1 MAIFL
6 IDLPPN
12 EMERRLSDALSVYV
26 DAMRYPRGT
35 VNQRAAMWLEHI
47 RRRGWQGVAAVET
60 PETPTAGA
68 PQEDVPPTAELSDA
82 PLLGV
87 AYGYPGAPG
96 QWWQQQV
103 VLGLQRGGSPPEEI
117 ARLMTSYF
125 ELTELHIHPRAQGRG
140 LGEALARR
148 LLAGR
153 GEQNVL
159 LSTPE
164 TDGESNRAWRLYRR
178 LGFADV
184 IRGYHFA
191 GDPRAFAIL
200 GRSPSVVAGNRQAHI
215 GARRHTGSGTM
226 TWCAPAL
233 PPSRPKVPR
242 IPGIHRA
249 ATPAAGHRDAAAD
262 RPLGHRLPA
271 GQGVAHH
278 LTR

>member
-12 EMERRLSDALSVYV
+12 DMERRLGDALGVYV

-35 VNQRAAMWLEHI
+35 EHQRAAMWLEHI
-47 RRRGWQGVAAVET
+47 RRHGWRGVAVVEV
-60 PETPTAGA
+60 EAAEGA
-68 PQEDVPPTAELSDA
+68 DGEAPSAAELSDA

-103 VLGLQRGGSPPEEI
+103 VLGLRRGGLTPQEI
-117 ARLMTSYF
+117 ARLMDSYF

-153 GEQNVL
+153 AERNVL

-164 TDGESNRAWRLYRR
+164 INGEPNRAWRLYRR
-178 LGFADV
+178 LGFTDI

-200 GRSPSVVAGNRQAHI
+200 GR
-215 GARRHTGSGTM
+215 
-226 TWCAPAL
+226 AL
-233 PPSRPKVPR
+233 P
-242 IPGIHRA
+242 
-249 ATPAAGHRDAAAD
+249 
-262 RPLGHRLPA
+262 L
-271 GQGVAHH
+271 
-278 LTR
+278 

>member
-6 IDLPPN
+6 IDLLPN
-12 EMERRLSDALSVYV
+12 DMERRLGDALGVYV

-35 VNQRAAMWLEHI
+35 ENQRAAMWLEHI
-47 RRRGWQGVAAVET
+47 RRHGWRGVAAVEVVEAEV
-60 PETPTAGA
+60 PDGAYGEEGAYGGA
-68 PQEDVPPTAELSDA
+68 PSAAELSNA

-103 VLGLQRGGSPPEEI
+103 VLGLQRGGLPPHEI
-117 ARLMTSYF
+117 AQLMNSYF

-153 GEQNVL
+153 AEKNVL

-164 TDGESNRAWRLYRR
+164 INGEPNRAWRLYRR
-178 LGFADV
+178 LGFTDI

-200 GRSPSVVAGNRQAHI
+200 GR
-215 GARRHTGSGTM
+215 
-226 TWCAPAL
+226 AL
-233 PPSRPKVPR
+233 P
-242 IPGIHRA
+242 
-249 ATPAAGHRDAAAD
+249 
-262 RPLGHRLPA
+262 L
-271 GQGVAHH
+271 
-278 LTR
+278 

>member
-1 MAIFL
+1 LAIFL
-6 IDLPPN
+6 IDLPPD

-47 RRRGWQGVAAVET
+47 RRRGWQGVAAIET
-60 PETPTAGA
+60 PETPNGVPGA
-68 PQEDVPPTAELSDA
+68 RKELNEEAAPPTAELNDA

-103 VLGLQRGGSPPEEI
+103 VLGLQRGGSPPQEI
-117 ARLMTSYF
+117 ARLMNSYF

-148 LLAGR
+148 LLSGR
-153 GEQNVL
+153 SERNVL

-178 LGFADV
+178 LGFTDV

-200 GRSPSVVAGNRQAHI
+200 GR
-215 GARRHTGSGTM
+215 
-226 TWCAPAL
+226 AL
-233 PPSRPKVPR
+233 P
-242 IPGIHRA
+242 
-249 ATPAAGHRDAAAD
+249 
-262 RPLGHRLPA
+262 L
-271 GQGVAHH
+271 
-278 LTR
+278 

>member
-1 MAIFL
+1 LAIFL
-6 IDLPPN
+6 IDLLPN
-12 EMERRLSDALSVYV
+12 DMERRLGDALGVYV

-35 VNQRAAMWLEHI
+35 EHQRAAMWLEHI
-47 RRRGWQGVAAVET
+47 RRHGWRGVAVVEVEAAEV
-60 PETPTAGA
+60 PEGA
-68 PQEDVPPTAELSDA
+68 NVGVNVEAPSAAALSNA

-103 VLGLQRGGSPPEEI
+103 VLGLQRGGLPPDEI
-117 ARLMTSYF
+117 TRLMNSYF

-153 GEQNVL
+153 AEKNVL

-164 TDGESNRAWRLYRR
+164 INGEPNRAWRLYRR
-178 LGFADV
+178 LGFTDI

-200 GRSPSVVAGNRQAHI
+200 GR
-215 GARRHTGSGTM
+215 T
-226 TWCAPAL
+226 L
-233 PPSRPKVPR
+233 P
-242 IPGIHRA
+242 
-249 ATPAAGHRDAAAD
+249 
-262 RPLGHRLPA
+262 L
-271 GQGVAHH
+271 
-278 LTR
+278 

>member
-1 MAIFL
+1 LAIFL

-26 DAMRYPRGT
+26 DAMRYPRGA
-35 VNQRAAMWLEHI
+35 VNQRAGMWLEHI
-47 RRRGWQGVAAVET
+47 RRRGWQGVAAIET
-60 PETPTAGA
+60 PETAVTPGTPNGA
-68 PQEDVPPTAELSDA
+68 PGALKEEGVPPTAELSDA

-103 VLGLQRGGSPPEEI
+103 VLGLQRGGSPPQEI

-164 TDGESNRAWRLYRR
+164 TDGEANRAWRLYRR
-178 LGFADV
+178 LGFRDV
-184 IRGYHFA
+184 IRDYHFA

-200 GRSPSVVAGNRQAHI
+200 GR
-215 GARRHTGSGTM
+215 
-226 TWCAPAL
+226 AL
-233 PPSRPKVPR
+233 P
-242 IPGIHRA
+242 
-249 ATPAAGHRDAAAD
+249 
-262 RPLGHRLPA
+262 L
-271 GQGVAHH
+271 
-278 LTR
+278 